1 MASALGLMVLLGL
14 AGALLHLAWHLMLA
28 TLIWGPSAAGALGAG
43 WYITSWTADAGLG
56 VATAILAASVIRALI
71 ARGLAWLWWQTLGGI
86 TAR

>member
-1 MASALGLMVLLGL
+1 MASGISFIALLAL

-28 TLIWGPSAAGALGAG
+28 TLIWAPSAAGALGAG

-56 VATAILAASVIRALI
+56 VAAAILAASVIRALI
-71 ARGLAWLWWQTLGGI
+71 TRGLAWLWWQTLGGI